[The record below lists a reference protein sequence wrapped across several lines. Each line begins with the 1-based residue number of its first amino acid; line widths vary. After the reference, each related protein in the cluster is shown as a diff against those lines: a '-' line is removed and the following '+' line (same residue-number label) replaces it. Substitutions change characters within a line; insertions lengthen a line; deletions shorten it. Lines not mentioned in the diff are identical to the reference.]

1 MSFLVMKLDQCVY
14 LLFKAMINFF
24 DVMESKPILKGTRL
38 QSICR
43 FVENHFAVQS
53 ICDRVLNFDL
63 QPHYQKQTH
72 SAMRWTKSQPYRV
85 SIVSVPLVRVYT
97 M

>member
-14 LLFKAMINFF
+14 LLLKAMTKFF
-24 DVMESKPILKGTRL
+24 DVMESKPILKGTQL

-63 QPHYQKQTH
+63 QQHYQKQTH
-72 SAMRWTKSQPYRV
+72 SEM
-85 SIVSVPLVRVYT
+85 
-97 M
+97 

>member
-14 LLFKAMINFF
+14 LLLKAMTKFF
-24 DVMESKPILKGTRL
+24 DVMESKPILKGARL

-72 SAMRWTKSQPYRV
+72 SAM
-85 SIVSVPLVRVYT
+85 
-97 M
+97 

>member
-1 MSFLVMKLDQCVY
+1 MSFLVMKLAGKLDQCVY
-14 LLFKAMINFF
+14 LLLKAMTKFF
-24 DVMESKPILKGTRL
+24 DVMESKPILKGARL

-43 FVENHFAVQS
+43 FVENHFAVLS

-72 SAMRWTKSQPYRV
+72 SAM
-85 SIVSVPLVRVYT
+85 
-97 M
+97 

>member
-14 LLFKAMINFF
+14 LLLKAMTSFF
-24 DVMESKPILKGTRL
+24 DVMESKPILKGALL

-63 QPHYQKQTH
+63 QPHYQKQ
-72 SAMRWTKSQPYRV
+72 KSVKKLIRAYV
-85 SIVSVPLVRVYT
+85 VLL
-97 M
+97 

>member
-14 LLFKAMINFF
+14 LLLKAMTKYF
-24 DVMESKPILKGTRL
+24 DVMESKPILKGARL

-63 QPHYQKQTH
+63 CHTTRNRPIDVRCDGLK
-72 SAMRWTKSQPYRV
+72 V
-85 SIVSVPLVRVYT
+85 SHIEFL
-97 M
+97 